1 MEPPS
6 KESELA
12 VIIPTYNRDKSIG
25 RTVESVLA
33 ATAPVMEIVVVD
45 DGSTD
50 RTSDVLNQYRHEI
63 KVIKLAHRHGGNHAR
78 NVGAAASRAPILAFL
93 DSDDTFTASR
103 PGRLIE
109 FYRSNPE
116 IDAVLDSFIVKRR
129 GVESNAV
136 QPRGC
141 FSGDGL
147 ANLLI
152 THAIPLTNSAISVRR
167 PAFERIGGYDQSLY
181 RHQDRDFLLRLC
193 AGSKIA
199 LGTGQDVLK
208 TQSADS
214 ISRQGPDSVGA
225 LAAIVERHPAFRAP
239 QYRALL
245 QYLSVRGILKMLAAG
260 DLIDAYKEILA
271 LKNSEVLPQSLW
283 QCFLH
288 YRTGRKARADTRAA
302 ALLASSQYPAGPK
315 A

>member
-6 KESELA
+6 KKSDIA
-12 VIIPTYNRDKSIG
+12 VIIPTYNRDKSVG
-25 RTVESVLA
+25 RTIESVLA
-33 ATAPVMEIVVVD
+33 AMVPAVEIVVVD

-50 RTSDVLNQYRHEI
+50 QTSNVLNQYQHEI

-93 DSDDTFTASR
+93 DSDDAFTPSR

-109 FYRSNPE
+109 FYRTNPE

-129 GVESNAV
+129 GVESNAI
-136 QPRGC
+136 QPKGC
-141 FSGDGL
+141 FSGDRL

-167 PAFERIGGYDQSLY
+167 PAFERIEGYDRTLY

-199 LGTGQDVLK
+199 LGTGLDVLK

-225 LAAIVERHPAFRAP
+225 LAAIVERHPEFRAP
-239 QYRALL
+239 RYRDLL
-245 QYLSVRGILKMLAAG
+245 RYLSVRGILKMMAAG
-260 DLIDAYKEILA
+260 DVIDAYKEILV
-271 LKNSEVLPQSLW
+271 LKNSGVLPQSLW
-283 QCFLH
+283 ECLLH
-288 YRTGRKARADTRAA
+288 YRTGRKARASARAT
-302 ALLASSQYPAGPK
+302 ALRASSPCPVSPK